1 MKRICIVIDSISNS
15 GGTDRV
21 ACNIS
26 QMFAKNGFSTTVY
39 CMNIGSPYYH
49 FNKDVQLS
57 GAKCKGR
64 VNKLLECV
72 SFVKKGCF
80 DYIIVISMGRLSAQI
95 LPLFKLTK
103 IKSKLICSDHV
114 SIRSFPKT
122 IQAIKFFAYK
132 CSDSVVVLTDDDRS
146 YLSDFIKSSSVST
159 VRNSSS
165 FECDTY
171 STDDIPLKEKIV
183 LGVGRLTYQKNFMR
197 LINIWKNIDTN
208 GWRLCIVGDGEE
220 KKDIL
225 TFCRQNGIDNV
236 EVYEA
241 TNNIDS
247 WYKKSSALAMTSRY
261 EGLPMVLIEAK
272 NFGVPA
278 IAFDCQTGPVEIIDN
293 DGYVI
298 DYDDDKE
305 FGSKL
310 SQILHDPQLRQK
322 LSRCALENSKQ
333 YTTANI
339 YQQWMTVFNSI
350 Q

>member
-1 MKRICIVIDSISNS
+1 
-15 GGTDRV
+15 
-21 ACNIS
+21 
-26 QMFAKNGFSTTVY
+26 
-39 CMNIGSPYYH
+39 
-49 FNKDVQLS
+49 
-57 GAKCKGR
+57 
-64 VNKLLECV
+64 
-72 SFVKKGCF
+72 
-80 DYIIVISMGRLSAQI
+80 
-95 LPLFKLTK
+95 
-103 IKSKLICSDHV
+103 
-114 SIRSFPKT
+114 
-122 IQAIKFFAYK
+122 
-132 CSDSVVVLTDDDRS
+132 
-146 YLSDFIKSSSVST
+146 
-159 VRNSSS
+159 
-165 FECDTY
+165 
-171 STDDIPLKEKIV
+171 DDISLKEKIV

-220 KKDIL
+220 RKEIL

-305 FGSKL
+305 YGNKL
-310 SQILHDPQLRQK
+310 
-322 LSRCALENSKQ
+322 
-333 YTTANI
+333 
-339 YQQWMTVFNSI
+339 
-350 Q
+350 